1 MRVMKTFLVVVA
13 LVWGAGVTYAQEGA
27 TITDEELSKYA
38 TAMDSVNEMSAS
50 VMVTISDMVKNST
63 VMNAARYND
72 LSKIAKDDAKLAEA
86 KATPEEIA
94 FLNEVATKKEE
105 ETARIN
111 AAFQSLA
118 KDYVGVAV
126 FNKVKKALSADA
138 ELKTKYDSLMDE
150 LKKDNPVV
158 Q

>member
-1 MRVMKTFLVVVA
+1 MKTFLVVVA
-13 LVWGAGVTYAQEGA
+13 LVCGAGVTYAQEGA

>member
-1 MRVMKTFLVVVA
+1 MKTFLVMMA
-13 LVWGAGVTYAQEGA
+13 LVWGAGWAYAQEV
-27 TITDEELSKYA
+27 TVTDEELSKYA

-50 VMVTISDMVKNST
+50 VLVTISDMVKNST
-63 VMNAARYND
+63 VMDAARYND
-72 LSKIAKDDAKLAEA
+72 LSKIAKDEAKLAEA

-111 AAFQSLA
+111 TAFQSLA
-118 KDYVGVAV
+118 KEYVGVAV

>member
-1 MRVMKTFLVVVA
+1 MKVMKTFLVMMA
-13 LVWGAGVTYAQEGA
+13 LVWGAGVAYAQEEV

-72 LSKIAKDDAKLAEA
+72 LSKIAKDEAKLAEA

-118 KDYVGVAV
+118 KEYVGVAV

>member
-1 MRVMKTFLVVVA
+1 MKTFLVMMA
-13 LVWGAGVTYAQEGA
+13 LVWGAGVAYAQEEV

-50 VMVTISDMVKNST
+50 VLVTISDMVKNSE
-63 VMNAARYND
+63 VMDAARYND
-72 LSKIAKDDAKLAEA
+72 LSKIAKDEAKLAEA

-118 KDYVGVAV
+118 KEYVGVAV

>member
-1 MRVMKTFLVVVA
+1 MKTFLVVVA

>member
-1 MRVMKTFLVVVA
+1 MKVMKTFFVMMA
-13 LVWGAGVTYAQEGA
+13 LVLGAGWAYAQEV
-27 TITDEELSKYA
+27 TVTDEELSKYA

-50 VMVTISDMVKNST
+50 VLVTISDMVKNST
-63 VMNAARYND
+63 VMDAARYND
-72 LSKIAKDDAKLAEA
+72 LAKIAKDEAKLAEA

-111 AAFQSLA
+111 ATFQSLA
-118 KDYVGVAV
+118 KEYVGVSV
-126 FNKVKKALSADA
+126 FNKVKKALAADA